1 MLLLVLFLSLLNY
14 IGSIVPTLDYAE
26 MKTKQNMTFNKQ
38 ILFALSIALMA
49 MVSCSTV
56 KDIAY
61 FQNKVV
67 NEPEAIDKHAGIV
80 IQAKDMLSI
89 VVSSRNPELVA
100 MFNLPVVS
108 YQAGSEV
115 VNTGYNQRLMGYVV
129 DNDGFIDFPVLG
141 PIKVAGLTRWELSE
155 LIKNKLLNDGLLTDA
170 VVTVEFMNFKVSV
183 IGEVNAPGTY
193 SLQND
198 KVTILQAISLARDL
212 TIFGQRENVCVI
224 REREGE
230 RIIYEINLCDVS
242 MFNSPAYYLQQND
255 VVYVQ
260 PSEVKARQS
269 TTDDKALRMTSIFVS
284 GGSLL
289 VSVAALIVNLLNV
302 GN

>member
-14 IGSIVPTLDYAE
+14 IGGIVPTLDYAE
-26 MKTKQNMTFNKQ
+26 MQTKQNMTFNKQ

-183 IGEVNAPGTY
+183 IGEVNSPGTY

-230 RIIYEINLCDVS
+230 RVIYEINLCDVS

-289 VSVAALIVNLLNV
+289 VSIAALIVNLIR
-302 GN
+302 

>member
-1 MLLLVLFLSLLNY
+1 MIYIAGIVLVSY
-14 IGSIVPTLDYAE
+14 QDK
-26 MKTKQNMTFNKQ
+26 MKTKQNMTSNKN
-38 ILFALSIALMA
+38 ILFALCLALMA

-80 IQAKDMLSI
+80 IQPKDMLSI

-100 MFNLPVVS
+100 MFNLPVIS

-115 VNTGYNQRLMGYVV
+115 VNTGYSQRLMGYVV
-129 DNDGFIDFPVLG
+129 DNDGYIDFPVLG
-141 PIKVAGLTRWELSE
+141 PIQVSGLTRWELSE
-155 LIKNKLLNDGLLTDA
+155 LIKSKLLKDGLLTDA
-170 VVTVEFMNFKVSV
+170 VVTVEFMNFKISV

-193 SLQND
+193 TIEGD

-212 TIFGQRENVCVI
+212 TIFGLRENVSVI
-224 REREGE
+224 RERDGE
-230 RIIYEINLCDVS
+230 RTIYEVNLCDVS
-242 MFNSPAYYLQQND
+242 LFKSPAYYLQQND

-260 PSEVKARQS
+260 PSEIKARQS

-289 VSVAALIVNLLNV
+289 VSLAALIVNLVLN
-302 GN
+302 

>member
-1 MLLLVLFLSLLNY
+1 MIYIAGIVLVSY
-14 IGSIVPTLDYAE
+14 QDK
-26 MKTKQNMTFNKQ
+26 MKTKQNMTSNKN
-38 ILFALSIALMA
+38 ILFALCLALMA

-80 IQAKDMLSI
+80 IQPKDMLSI

-100 MFNLPVVS
+100 MFNLPVIS

-115 VNTGYNQRLMGYVV
+115 VNTGYSQRLMGYVV
-129 DNDGFIDFPVLG
+129 DNDGYIDFPVLG
-141 PIKVAGLTRWELSE
+141 PIQVSGLTRWELSE
-155 LIKNKLLNDGLLTDA
+155 LIKNKLLKDGLLTDA
-170 VVTVEFMNFKVSV
+170 VVTVEFMNFKISV

-193 SLQND
+193 TIEGD

-212 TIFGQRENVCVI
+212 TIFGLRENVSVI
-224 REREGE
+224 RERDGE
-230 RIIYEINLCDVS
+230 RTIYEVNLCDVS
-242 MFNSPAYYLQQND
+242 LFKSPAYYLQQND

-260 PSEVKARQS
+260 PSEIKARQS

-289 VSVAALIVNLLNV
+289 VSLAALIVNLVLN
-302 GN
+302 

>member
-1 MLLLVLFLSLLNY
+1 MLKMKTYIMSRNALL
-14 IGSIVPTLDYAE
+14 SIVCVA
-26 MKTKQNMTFNKQ
+26 
-38 ILFALSIALMA
+38 ILALS
-49 MVSCSTV
+49 SCASV

-67 NEPEAIDKHAGIV
+67 DDPEAIDKHAGIV
-80 IQAKDMLSI
+80 IQPKDMLSI

-115 VNTGYNQRLMGYVV
+115 VSTGYNQRLMGYVV
-129 DNDGFIDFPVLG
+129 DNDGMIDFPVLG
-141 PIKVAGLTRWELSE
+141 QLKVAGLTRWELSE
-155 LIKNKLLNDGLLTDA
+155 MIKKRLLDDGLLTDA

-183 IGEVNAPGTY
+183 IGEVNNPGTF
-193 SLQND
+193 NIEGD
-198 KVTILQAISLARDL
+198 KVTVLQAISLARDL
-212 TIFGQRENVCVI
+212 TIFGERENVTVI
-224 REREGE
+224 RERNGE
-230 RIIYEINLCDVS
+230 RTMYEINLCDVS
-242 MFNSPAYYLQQND
+242 MFQSPAYYLQQND

-260 PSEVKARQS
+260 PSKVKARQS

-289 VSVAALIVNLLNV
+289 VSLASLIIGIV
-302 GN
+302 GMSN

>member
-1 MLLLVLFLSLLNY
+1 MLAVLAMILSSC
-14 IGSIVPTLDYAE
+14 GS
-26 MKTKQNMTFNKQ
+26 
-38 ILFALSIALMA
+38 
-49 MVSCSTV
+49 V

-61 FQNKVV
+61 FQNRVV
-67 NEPEAIDKHAGIV
+67 NHPEQIDKHAGIV
-80 IQAKDMLSI
+80 IQPKDMLSI

-100 MFNLPVVS
+100 MFNLPVIS

-115 VNTGYNQRLMGYVV
+115 VTSSYQQRLMGYVV
-129 DNDGFIDFPVLG
+129 DNDGMIDFPVLG
-141 PIKVAGLTRWELSE
+141 PIKVSGFTRWELSE
-155 LIKNKLLNDGLLTDA
+155 LIKNKLINDGLLTDA

-193 SLQND
+193 TIQGD

-212 TIFGQRENVCVI
+212 TIFGLRENVAVI
-224 REREGE
+224 RERDGE
-230 RIIYEINLCDVS
+230 RVIYEVNLCDVS

-260 PSEVKARQS
+260 PSEIKARQS
-269 TTDDKALRMTSIFVS
+269 TTDDKSLRMTSIFVS

-289 VSVAALIVNLLNV
+289 VSLASLIIGILSATGNL
-302 GN
+302 

>member
-1 MLLLVLFLSLLNY
+1 MIFTKHTFY
-14 IGSIVPTLDYAE
+14 SIL
-26 MKTKQNMTFNKQ
+26 
-38 ILFALSIALMA
+38 IALFTLT
-49 MVSCSTV
+49 SCGTV

-67 NEPEAIDKHAGIV
+67 DHPEAIDKHAGIV

-115 VNTGYNQRLMGYVV
+115 VSTGYNQRLMGYVV
-129 DNDGFIDFPVLG
+129 DNDGYIDFPVLG
-141 PIKVAGLTRWELSE
+141 PIQVSGLTRWELSE
-155 LIKNKLLNDGLLTDA
+155 LIKNKLLKDGLLTDA
-170 VVTVEFMNFKVSV
+170 VVTVEFMNFKISV
-183 IGEVNAPGTY
+183 IGEVNSPGTY
-193 SLQND
+193 TIEGD

-212 TIFGQRENVCVI
+212 TIFGLRENVSVI
-224 REREGE
+224 RERDGE
-230 RIIYEINLCDVS
+230 RTIYEVNLCDVS
-242 MFNSPAYYLQQND
+242 LFKSPAYYLQQND

-260 PSEVKARQS
+260 PSEIKARQS

-289 VSVAALIVNLLNV
+289 VSLAALIVNLVL
-302 GN
+302 